1 MGQPHD
7 LSQPGLGARLFRAVT
22 GRPWVTVRSMRDE
35 FGPPPAEHFAGELA
49 GLGDDELLAGPQRRA
64 PRRSSRRTAL
74 AR

>member
-1 MGQPHD
+1 
-7 LSQPGLGARLFRAVT
+7 
-22 GRPWVTVRSMRDE
+22 MRDE